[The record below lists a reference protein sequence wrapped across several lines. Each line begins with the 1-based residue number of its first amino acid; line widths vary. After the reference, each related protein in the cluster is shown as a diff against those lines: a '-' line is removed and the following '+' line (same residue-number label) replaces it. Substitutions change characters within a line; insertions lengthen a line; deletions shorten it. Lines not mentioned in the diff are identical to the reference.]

1 MIRLN
6 DRWTTLLNTFH
17 LDPYGQ
23 VKDKRI
29 KNWKKIISNLPQVIN
44 TKVNLVNGITVRG
57 EWGSKDK
64 KRTEEYL
71 MQLIP
76 WRKGP
81 FLIQD
86 IFIDAE
92 WQSNMKWKR
101 ILELDIELKG
111 KNILDVGSGNG
122 YYGFRMLGKGAK
134 FVVCLEPN
142 VTHLTQ
148 FLALNHFINSD
159 RIRMVP
165 QRIEE
170 ISFSDRCF
178 DLVFSM
184 GVLYHQ
190 RSPKNHLNLLA
201 SHLKEEGQIILETLI
216 APDEYGQALIPKS
229 TYANMSN
236 VWFIHTKKGLED
248 LVNECGLKI
257 LAISSSVKTTSVEQR
272 ATKWMP
278 FRSLIDGLDD
288 QKLDRTVEGLPSP
301 DRVVLVLTKL

>member
-6 DRWTTLLNTFH
+6 EHWTTLLNSLD
-17 LDPYGQ
+17 LDPYEQ

-29 KNWKKIISNLPQVIN
+29 ENWKKIISNLPLIN
-44 TKVNLVNGITVRG
+44 TTKVDLLNGITVQG
-57 EWGSKDK
+57 KWDSKDK
-64 KRTEEYL
+64 QRTEEDL
-71 MQLIP
+71 MQLVP

-81 FLIQD
+81 FMIQD

-92 WQSNMKWKR
+92 WQSNMKWER
-101 ILELDIELKG
+101 VLDLNIELKG

-122 YYGFRMLGKGAK
+122 YYGFRMLGKGAE

-142 VTHLTQ
+142 VSHLTQ
-148 FLALNHFINSD
+148 FLVLNHFINSD
-159 RIRMVP
+159 RIKMVP
-165 QRIEE
+165 RRIEE
-170 ISFSDRCF
+170 ISFLDKCF

-190 RSPKNHLNLLA
+190 RNPESHLNLLA
-201 SHLKEEGQIILETLI
+201 SHLKEGGQIILETLI

-229 TYANMSN
+229 SYANMSN
-236 VWFIHTKKGLED
+236 VWFIHSRKGLED
-248 LVNECGLKI
+248 LINKSGLKI
-257 LAISSSVKTTSVEQR
+257 LKMGPSVKTMPEEQR

-278 FRSLIDGLDD
+278 FRSLVDGLS
-288 QKLDRTVEGLPSP
+288 QGLDRTVEGLPGP

>member
-6 DRWTTLLNTFH
+6 KNWTTLLNSLD

-29 KNWKKIISNLPQVIN
+29 ENWKKIISNLPLIN
-44 TKVNLVNGITVRG
+44 TTKVDLLNGITVQG
-57 EWGSKDK
+57 KWDSKDK
-64 KRTEEYL
+64 QRTEEDL
-71 MQLIP
+71 MQLVP

-81 FLIQD
+81 FMIQD

-92 WQSNMKWKR
+92 WQSNMKWER
-101 ILELDIELKG
+101 VLDLNIELKG

-122 YYGFRMLGKGAK
+122 YYGFRMLGKGAE

-142 VTHLTQ
+142 VSHLTQ
-148 FLALNHFINSD
+148 FLVLNHFIKSD
-159 RIRMVP
+159 RIKMVP
-165 QRIEE
+165 RRIEE
-170 ISFSDRCF
+170 ISFLDKCF

-190 RSPKNHLNLLA
+190 RNPESHLNLLA
-201 SHLKEEGQIILETLI
+201 SHLKEGGQIILETLI
-216 APDEYGQALIPKS
+216 VPDEYGQALIPKS
-229 TYANMSN
+229 SYANMSN
-236 VWFIHTKKGLED
+236 VWFIHSRKGLED
-248 LVNECGLKI
+248 LINKSGLKI
-257 LAISSSVKTTSVEQR
+257 LKMGPSVKTMPEEQR

-278 FRSLIDGLDD
+278 FRSLVDGLS
-288 QKLDRTVEGLPSP
+288 QGLDRTVEGLPGP

>member
-6 DRWTTLLNTFH
+6 EHWTTLLNSLD
-17 LDPYGQ
+17 LDPYEQ

-29 KNWKKIISNLPQVIN
+29 ENWKKIISNLPLIN
-44 TKVNLVNGITVRG
+44 TTKVDLLNGITVQG
-57 EWGSKDK
+57 KWDSKDK
-64 KRTEEYL
+64 QRTEEDL
-71 MQLIP
+71 MQLVP

-81 FLIQD
+81 FMIQD

-92 WQSNMKWKR
+92 WQSNMKWER
-101 ILELDIELKG
+101 VLDLNIELKG

-122 YYGFRMLGKGAK
+122 YYGFRMLGKGAE

-142 VTHLTQ
+142 VSHLTQ
-148 FLALNHFINSD
+148 FLVLNHFINSD
-159 RIRMVP
+159 RIKMVP
-165 QRIEE
+165 RRIEE
-170 ISFSDRCF
+170 ISFLDKCF

-190 RSPKNHLNLLA
+190 RNPESHLNLLA
-201 SHLKEEGQIILETLI
+201 SHLKEGGQIILETLI

-229 TYANMSN
+229 SYANMSN
-236 VWFIHTKKGLED
+236 VWFIHSRKGLED
-248 LVNECGLKI
+248 LINKLGLKI
-257 LAISSSVKTTSVEQR
+257 LKMGPSVKTMPEEQR

-278 FRSLIDGLDD
+278 FRSLVDGLS
-288 QKLDRTVEGLPSP
+288 QGLDRTVEGLPSP

>member
-6 DRWTTLLNTFH
+6 KRWTALLNSLE

-29 KNWKKIISNLPQVIN
+29 KNWKKIISNLPLIN
-44 TKVNLVNGITVRG
+44 TTKVDLADGITVQG
-57 EWGSKDK
+57 KWDSKDK
-64 KRTEEYL
+64 QRTEEDL
-71 MQLIP
+71 MQLVP

-81 FLIQD
+81 FTIQD
-86 IFIDAE
+86 IIIDAE
-92 WQSNMKWKR
+92 WQSNMKWER
-101 ILELDIELKG
+101 VLDLNIELKG

-122 YYGFRMLGKGAK
+122 YYGFRMLGKGAE
-134 FVVCLEPN
+134 FVICLEPN
-142 VTHLTQ
+142 VSHLTQ
-148 FLALNHFINSD
+148 FLALNHFINSN

-165 QRIEE
+165 ERVEE
-170 ISFSDRCF
+170 ISFYDKCF

-190 RSPKNHLNLLA
+190 RNPENHLNILA
-201 SHLKEEGQIILETLI
+201 SHLNEGGQIILETLI

-229 TYANMSN
+229 SYANMSN
-236 VWFIHTKKGLED
+236 VWFIHTRKGLEG
-248 LVNECGLKI
+248 LINKSGLKI
-257 LAISSSVKTTSVEQR
+257 LKMGPSVKTMPEEQR

-278 FRSLIDGLDD
+278 FRSLVDGLS
-288 QKLDRTVEGLPSP
+288 QGLDRTVEGLPSP

>member
-6 DRWTTLLNTFH
+6 EHWTTLLNSLD

-29 KNWKKIISNLPQVIN
+29 ENWKKIISNLPLIN
-44 TKVNLVNGITVRG
+44 TTKVDLLNGITVQG
-57 EWGSKDK
+57 KWDSKDK
-64 KRTEEYL
+64 QRTEEDL
-71 MQLIP
+71 MQLVP

-81 FLIQD
+81 FMIQD

-92 WQSNMKWKR
+92 WQSNMKWER
-101 ILELDIELKG
+101 VLDLNIELKG

-122 YYGFRMLGKGAK
+122 YYGFRMLGKGAE

-142 VTHLTQ
+142 VSHLTQ
-148 FLALNHFINSD
+148 FLVLNHFINSD
-159 RIRMVP
+159 RIKMVP
-165 QRIEE
+165 RRIEE
-170 ISFSDRCF
+170 ISFLDKCF

-190 RSPKNHLNLLA
+190 RNPESHLNLLA
-201 SHLKEEGQIILETLI
+201 SHLKEGGQIILETLI
-216 APDEYGQALIPKS
+216 VPDEYGQALIPKS
-229 TYANMSN
+229 SYANMSN
-236 VWFIHTKKGLED
+236 VWFIHSRKGLEG
-248 LVNECGLKI
+248 LINKSGLKI
-257 LAISSSVKTTSVEQR
+257 LKMGSSVKTMPEEQR

-278 FRSLIDGLDD
+278 FRSLVDGLS
-288 QKLDRTVEGLPSP
+288 QGLDTTVEGLPSP

>member
-1 MIRLN
+1 MIGLN
-6 DRWTTLLNTFH
+6 DRWTTLLSTFDI
-17 LDPYGQ
+17 DPYGQ

-29 KNWKKIISNLPQVIN
+29 EDWKKIISNLPLMN
-44 TKVNLVNGITVRG
+44 HTKVNLVNGITVQG
-57 EWGSKDK
+57 KWDSKARK
-64 KRTEEYL
+64 STEKDL
-71 MQLIP
+71 MQLVP

-81 FLIQD
+81 FTIQD
-86 IFIDAE
+86 VFIDAV
-92 WQSNMKWKR
+92 WQSSMKWKR

-111 KNILDVGSGNG
+111 KSILDVGSGNG
-122 YYGFRMLGKGAK
+122 YYGFRMLGKGAE
-134 FVVCLEPN
+134 FVICLEPN
-142 VTHLTQ
+142 ITHLTQ

-170 ISFSDRCF
+170 ISFSDKCF

-190 RSPKNHLNLLA
+190 RNPENHLNLLA

-236 VWFIHTKKGLED
+236 VWFIHTRKGLED
-248 LVNECGLKI
+248 LVNDSGLKI
-257 LAISSSVKTTSVEQR
+257 LQIGSSVKTTPVEQR

-278 FRSLIDGLDD
+278 FRSLVDGLD
-288 QKLDRTVEGLPSP
+288 QALDRTVEGLPSP

>member
-1 MIRLN
+1 MIGLN
-6 DRWTTLLNTFH
+6 DRWTTLLSTFDI
-17 LDPYGQ
+17 DPYGQ

-29 KNWKKIISNLPQVIN
+29 EDWKKIISNLPLMN
-44 TKVNLVNGITVRG
+44 HTKVNLVNGITVQG
-57 EWGSKDK
+57 KWDSKDR
-64 KRTEEYL
+64 KRTEEDL
-71 MQLIP
+71 MQLVP

-81 FLIQD
+81 FTIQD
-86 IFIDAE
+86 VFIDAE
-92 WQSNMKWKR
+92 WQSSMKWKR
-101 ILELDIELKG
+101 ILELDIDLKE

-122 YYGFRMLGKGAK
+122 YYGFRMLGKGAE
-134 FVVCLEPN
+134 FVICLEPN

-170 ISFSDRCF
+170 ISFSDKCF

-190 RSPKNHLNLLA
+190 RNPGNHLNLLA

-236 VWFIHTKKGLED
+236 VWFIHTRKGLED
-248 LVNECGLKI
+248 LVNDSGLKI
-257 LAISSSVKTTSVEQR
+257 LQIGSSVKTTPVEQR
-272 ATKWMP
+272 STKWMP
-278 FRSLIDGLDD
+278 FRSLVDGLN
-288 QKLDRTVEGLPSP
+288 QALDRTVEGLPSP

>member
-1 MIRLN
+1 MIGLN
-6 DRWTTLLNTFH
+6 DRWITLLSTFD

-29 KNWKKIISNLPQVIN
+29 EEWKKIISNLPLMN
-44 TKVNLVNGITVRG
+44 LTKVNLINGITVRG
-57 EWGSKDK
+57 KWDSKDR
-64 KRTEEYL
+64 KRTEEDL
-71 MQLIP
+71 MQLVP

-81 FLIQD
+81 FTIQD

-92 WQSNMKWKR
+92 WQSSMKWKR

-122 YYGFRMLGKGAK
+122 YYGFRMLGKGAE
-134 FVVCLEPN
+134 FVICLEPN

-170 ISFSDRCF
+170 ISFSDECF

-190 RSPKNHLNLLA
+190 RNPGNHLNLLA

-236 VWFIHTKKGLED
+236 VWFIHTRKGLED
-248 LVNECGLKI
+248 LVNDSGLKI
-257 LAISSSVKTTSVEQR
+257 LQIGSSVKTTPVEQR

-278 FRSLIDGLDD
+278 FRSLVDGLD
-288 QKLDRTVEGLPSP
+288 QALDRTVEGLPSP

>member
-6 DRWTTLLNTFH
+6 EHWTTLLNSLD

-29 KNWKKIISNLPQVIN
+29 ENWKKIISNLPLIN
-44 TKVNLVNGITVRG
+44 TTKVDLLNGITVQG
-57 EWGSKDK
+57 KWDSKDK
-64 KRTEEYL
+64 QRTEEDL
-71 MQLIP
+71 MQLVP

-81 FLIQD
+81 FMIQD

-92 WQSNMKWKR
+92 WQSNMKWER
-101 ILELDIELKG
+101 VLDLNIELKG

-122 YYGFRMLGKGAK
+122 YYGFRMLGKGAE

-142 VTHLTQ
+142 VSHLTQ
-148 FLALNHFINSD
+148 FLVLNHFINSD
-159 RIRMVP
+159 RIKMVP
-165 QRIEE
+165 RRIEE
-170 ISFSDRCF
+170 ISFLDKCF

-190 RSPKNHLNLLA
+190 RNPESHLNLLA
-201 SHLKEEGQIILETLI
+201 SHLKEGGQIILETLI
-216 APDEYGQALIPKS
+216 VPDEYGQALIPKS
-229 TYANMSN
+229 SYANMSN
-236 VWFIHTKKGLED
+236 VWFIHSRKGLED
-248 LVNECGLKI
+248 LINKSGLKI
-257 LAISSSVKTTSVEQR
+257 LKMGFSVKTMPEEQR

-278 FRSLIDGLDD
+278 FRSLVDGLS
-288 QKLDRTVEGLPSP
+288 QGLDRTIEGLPSP

>member
-6 DRWTTLLNTFH
+6 EHWTTLLKSLD
-17 LDPYGQ
+17 LDPYEQ

-29 KNWKKIISNLPQVIN
+29 ENWKKIISNLPLIN
-44 TKVNLVNGITVRG
+44 TTKVDLLNGITVQG
-57 EWGSKDK
+57 KWDSKDK
-64 KRTEEYL
+64 QRTEEDL
-71 MQLIP
+71 MQLVP

-81 FLIQD
+81 FMIQD

-92 WQSNMKWKR
+92 WQSNMKWER
-101 ILELDIELKG
+101 VLDLNIELKG

-122 YYGFRMLGKGAK
+122 YYGFRMLGKGAE

-142 VTHLTQ
+142 VSHLTQ
-148 FLALNHFINSD
+148 FLVLNHFINSD
-159 RIRMVP
+159 RIKMVP
-165 QRIEE
+165 RRIEE
-170 ISFSDRCF
+170 ISFLDKCF

-190 RSPKNHLNLLA
+190 RNPESHLNLLA
-201 SHLKEEGQIILETLI
+201 SHLKEGGQIILETLI

-229 TYANMSN
+229 SYANMSN
-236 VWFIHTKKGLED
+236 VWFIHSRKGLED
-248 LVNECGLKI
+248 LINKLGLKI
-257 LAISSSVKTTSVEQR
+257 LKMGPSVKTMPEEQR

-278 FRSLIDGLDD
+278 FRSLVDGLS
-288 QKLDRTVEGLPSP
+288 QGLDRTVEGLPSP

>member
-1 MIRLN
+1 MCIR
-6 DRWTTLLNTFH
+6 DR
-17 LDPYGQ
+17 
-23 VKDKRI
+23 
-29 KNWKKIISNLPQVIN
+29 
-44 TKVNLVNGITVRG
+44 
-57 EWGSKDK
+57 
-64 KRTEEYL
+64 
-71 MQLIP
+71 
-76 WRKGP
+76 
-81 FLIQD
+81 
-86 IFIDAE
+86 
-92 WQSNMKWKR
+92 
-101 ILELDIELKG
+101 
-111 KNILDVGSGNG
+111 
-122 YYGFRMLGKGAK
+122 LGKGAE
-134 FVVCLEPN
+134 FVICLEPN

-170 ISFSDRCF
+170 ISFSDKCF

-190 RSPKNHLNLLA
+190 RNPENHLNLLA

-236 VWFIHTKKGLED
+236 VWFIHTRKGLED
-248 LVNECGLKI
+248 LVNDSGLKI
-257 LAISSSVKTTSVEQR
+257 LQIGSSVKTTPVEQR

-278 FRSLIDGLDD
+278 FRSLVDGLD
-288 QKLDRTVEGLPSP
+288 QALDRTVEGLPSP

>member
-6 DRWTTLLNTFH
+6 EHWTTLLNSLD
-17 LDPYGQ
+17 LDPYEQ

-29 KNWKKIISNLPQVIN
+29 ENWKKIISNLPLIN
-44 TKVNLVNGITVRG
+44 TTKVDLLNGITVQG
-57 EWGSKDK
+57 KWDSKDK
-64 KRTEEYL
+64 QRTEEDL
-71 MQLIP
+71 MQLVP

-81 FLIQD
+81 FMIQD

-92 WQSNMKWKR
+92 WQSNMKWER
-101 ILELDIELKG
+101 VLDLNIELKG

-122 YYGFRMLGKGAK
+122 YYGFRMLGKGAE

-142 VTHLTQ
+142 VSHLTQ
-148 FLALNHFINSD
+148 FLVLNHFINSD
-159 RIRMVP
+159 RIKMVP
-165 QRIEE
+165 RRIEE
-170 ISFSDRCF
+170 ISFLDKCF

-190 RSPKNHLNLLA
+190 RNPESNLNLLA
-201 SHLKEEGQIILETLI
+201 SNLKEGGQIILETLI

-229 TYANMSN
+229 SYANMSN
-236 VWFIHTKKGLED
+236 VWFIHSRKGLED
-248 LVNECGLKI
+248 LINKLGLKI
-257 LAISSSVKTTSVEQR
+257 LKMGPSVKTMPEEQR

-278 FRSLIDGLDD
+278 FRSLVDGLS
-288 QKLDRTVEGLPSP
+288 QGLDRTVEGLPSP

>member
-6 DRWTTLLNTFH
+6 EHWTTLLNSLD

-29 KNWKKIISNLPQVIN
+29 ENWKKIISNLPLIN
-44 TKVNLVNGITVRG
+44 TTKVDLVDGITVQG
-57 EWGSKDK
+57 KWDSKDK
-64 KRTEEYL
+64 QRTEEDL
-71 MQLIP
+71 MQLVP

-81 FLIQD
+81 FTIQD

-92 WQSNMKWKR
+92 WQSNMKWER
-101 ILELDIELKG
+101 VLDLNIELKG

-122 YYGFRMLGKGAK
+122 YYGFRMLGKGAE
-134 FVVCLEPN
+134 FVICLEPN
-142 VTHLTQ
+142 VSHLTQ
-148 FLALNHFINSD
+148 FLALNHFINSN

-165 QRIEE
+165 LRIEE
-170 ISFSDRCF
+170 ISFFDKCF

-190 RSPKNHLNLLA
+190 RNPENHLNILA
-201 SHLKEEGQIILETLI
+201 SHLNEGGQIILETLI

-229 TYANMSN
+229 SYANMSN
-236 VWFIHTKKGLED
+236 VWFIHSRKGLED
-248 LVNECGLKI
+248 LINKSGLKI
-257 LAISSSVKTTSVEQR
+257 LKMGPSVKTMPEEQR

-278 FRSLIDGLDD
+278 FRSLVDGLS
-288 QKLDRTVEGLPSP
+288 QGLDRTVEGLPSP

>member
-6 DRWTTLLNTFH
+6 KYWTTLLNSLD

-29 KNWKKIISNLPQVIN
+29 ENWKKIISNLPLIN
-44 TKVNLVNGITVRG
+44 TTKVDLVDGITVQG
-57 EWGSKDK
+57 KWDSKDK
-64 KRTEEYL
+64 QRTEEDL
-71 MQLIP
+71 MQLVP

-81 FLIQD
+81 FTIQD

-92 WQSNMKWKR
+92 WQSNMKWER
-101 ILELDIELKG
+101 VLDLNIELKG

-122 YYGFRMLGKGAK
+122 YYGFRMLGKGAE
-134 FVVCLEPN
+134 FVICLEPN
-142 VTHLTQ
+142 VSHLTQ
-148 FLALNHFINSD
+148 FLALNHFINSN

-165 QRIEE
+165 LRIEE
-170 ISFSDRCF
+170 ISFFDKCF

-190 RSPKNHLNLLA
+190 RNPESHLNLLA
-201 SHLKEEGQIILETLI
+201 SHLKEGGQIILETLI
-216 APDEYGQALIPKS
+216 VPDEYGQALIPKS
-229 TYANMSN
+229 SYANMSN
-236 VWFIHTKKGLED
+236 VWFIHSRKGLED
-248 LVNECGLKI
+248 LINKSGLKI
-257 LAISSSVKTTSVEQR
+257 LKMGPSVKTMPEEQR

-278 FRSLIDGLDD
+278 FRSLVDGLS
-288 QKLDRTVEGLPSP
+288 QGLDRTVEGLPSP

>member
-6 DRWTTLLNTFH
+6 EHWTTLLNSLD
-17 LDPYGQ
+17 LDPYEQ

-29 KNWKKIISNLPQVIN
+29 ENWKKIISNLPLIN
-44 TKVNLVNGITVRG
+44 TTKVDLLNGITVQG
-57 EWGSKDK
+57 KWDSKDK
-64 KRTEEYL
+64 QRTEEDL
-71 MQLIP
+71 MQLVP

-81 FLIQD
+81 FMIQD

-92 WQSNMKWKR
+92 WQSNMKWER
-101 ILELDIELKG
+101 VLDLNIELKG

-122 YYGFRMLGKGAK
+122 YYGFRMLGKGAE

-142 VTHLTQ
+142 VSHLTQ
-148 FLALNHFINSD
+148 FLVLNHFINSD
-159 RIRMVP
+159 RIKMVP
-165 QRIEE
+165 RRIEE
-170 ISFSDRCF
+170 ISFLDKCF

-190 RSPKNHLNLLA
+190 RNPESHLNLLA
-201 SHLKEEGQIILETLI
+201 SHLKEGGQIILETLI

-229 TYANMSN
+229 SYANMSN
-236 VWFIHTKKGLED
+236 VWFIHSRKGLED
-248 LVNECGLKI
+248 LINKSGLKI
-257 LAISSSVKTTSVEQR
+257 LKMGPSVKTMPEEQR

-278 FRSLIDGLDD
+278 FRSLVDGLS
-288 QKLDRTVEGLPSP
+288 QGLDRTVEGLPSP

>member
-6 DRWTTLLNTFH
+6 KYWTTLLNSLD

-29 KNWKKIISNLPQVIN
+29 ENWKKIISNLPLIN
-44 TKVNLVNGITVRG
+44 TTKVDLVDGITVQG
-57 EWGSKDK
+57 KWDSKDK
-64 KRTEEYL
+64 QRTEEGL
-71 MQLIP
+71 MQLVP

-81 FLIQD
+81 FTIQD

-92 WQSNMKWKR
+92 WQSNMKWER
-101 ILELDIELKG
+101 VLDLNIELKG

-122 YYGFRMLGKGAK
+122 YYGFRMLGKGAE
-134 FVVCLEPN
+134 FVICLEPN
-142 VTHLTQ
+142 VSHLTQ
-148 FLALNHFINSD
+148 FLALNHFINSN

-165 QRIEE
+165 LRIEE
-170 ISFSDRCF
+170 ISFFDKCF

-190 RSPKNHLNLLA
+190 RNPEHHLNILA
-201 SHLKEEGQIILETLI
+201 SHLNEGGQIILETLI

-229 TYANMSN
+229 SYANMSN
-236 VWFIHTKKGLED
+236 VWFIHTRKGLED
-248 LVNECGLKI
+248 LINKSGLKI
-257 LAISSSVKTTSVEQR
+257 LKMGSSVKTMPEEQR

-278 FRSLIDGLDD
+278 FRSLVDGLS
-288 QKLDRTVEGLPSP
+288 QGLDRTVEGLPSP